1 MKDVIDLEK
10 RCLEKLEVIKK
21 NSSCIKKKGKQ

>member
-10 RCLEKLEVIKK
+10 ECLEKLEAIKK
-21 NSSCIKKKGKQ
+21 NSGFIKKNGEQ